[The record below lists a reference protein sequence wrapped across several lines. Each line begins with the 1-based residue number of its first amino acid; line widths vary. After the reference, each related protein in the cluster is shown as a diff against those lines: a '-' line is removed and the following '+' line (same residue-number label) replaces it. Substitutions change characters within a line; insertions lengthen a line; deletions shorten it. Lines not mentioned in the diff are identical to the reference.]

1 MDVIFSST
9 CVDTLVKPSMQCPT
23 CEEKL
28 LESSSSSS
36 KDKDSNGGGGGIIEL
51 KCEGTG
57 YAARGMAEA
66 KKFDVAFQG

>member
-1 MDVIFSST
+1 MMDSTT

-23 CEEKL
+23 CDEKV
-28 LESSSSSS
+28 EA
-36 KDKDSNGGGGGIIEL
+36 KDGGWVVAL

-57 YAARGMAEA
+57 YAAGGMAEA